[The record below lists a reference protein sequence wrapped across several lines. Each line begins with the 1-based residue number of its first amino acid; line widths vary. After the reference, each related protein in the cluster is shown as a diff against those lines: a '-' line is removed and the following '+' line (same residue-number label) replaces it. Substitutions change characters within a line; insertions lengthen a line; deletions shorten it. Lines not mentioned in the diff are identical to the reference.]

1 MAPSGDSTLSTNR
14 RPRRSLGIQTA
25 SRKATDKE
33 NATIDVGSTL
43 ADSRKKSRS
52 KSMGPGGLDALK
64 QGSGNRRASLAVPTK
79 VPRSILKPT
88 ISPLPEIPPLKNKSA
103 RSSGSSAT
111 DVSNMSSR
119 SITDDTS
126 GSKVALKTEEEQQA
140 AARQREER
148 ERRDARRKSL
158 ANRRVSF
165 AAEATLHTFHEIE
178 FPQESTTSTDSTKRR
193 SSVAGREST
202 PYAPA
207 QSAESPENPRK
218 RRRSSVVEPPQQES
232 PQDDT
237 ITSTIYSSD
246 SEAAEATEEIAVVE
260 DDGNSSSDS
269 DDGTMMSMDDATG
282 TSIGSERS
290 HVSQG
295 ESSTLDE
302 ALRLAARRAGSQRSG
317 DDESHSDSDDGEE
330 VIPSFGWIKK
340 APQAPQAN
348 GAGSVVDKTASAA
361 EDEETEMDLSMD
373 ITQSVGNIING
384 KPPQVEMEEEEQD
397 EDEDEEDMTM
407 DVTQAVGGILASH
420 TDPQE
425 DEEPGDDATMDLTTA
440 VGGIRRTRTS
450 DFYESD
456 GNEDMSMEL
465 TTAVGGLLAQ
475 RPRQS
480 VGGARPSLLASEV
493 NDEEDTGN
501 MDMTIGVGRIVSAAV
516 QQADEVDGDETLG
529 MDMTAAIGGI
539 IGPNQPS
546 PRTLGKRVM
555 EEEVDAPVGPEKA
568 ILAVVSKES
577 SPKRRSLRSQSHDDE
592 NDERAAFQG
601 KSLRRSTAAA
611 AAPTIT
617 TTPPSRTSS
626 PVRPRTPQRKSN
638 SPTKTTTPRSA
649 QRTPKTTTPKTTTPK
664 TTTPKTTT
672 PKTTTP
678 KQQQQTKPVN
688 PNGSSA
694 KATSLHKALVFRN
707 DPHTGSRTPTVVLT
721 PQPRRLSGLGADRDG
736 LGSPRVAALMDRRGS
751 IGDAASEFIPGKR
764 TVAFADPKQ
773 VAEEVDR
780 ERQLEEDRENG
791 RTIMEREA
799 DNGDATLNLREM
811 IDSLSP
817 KRNPLKGRKS
827 LAVGSAL
834 GLLGKRPMELD
845 SDEEAEENDGVKRL
859 KGHQASP
866 VKNVRLQQPP
876 SKAETAGRP
885 MRSSR
890 RSLEPAENATPS
902 LSSPVKGGGA
912 TTPKH
917 QLRFKDVD
925 DDPTATQDMNFH
937 RSPVKDLAQLERD
950 AEEGQIHLQDFLNM
964 TSIRFMELNTTKRR
978 GTMAPKTL
986 QDGSMDDGEDDMS
999 LERCVVAG
1007 ACTVPNLELY
1017 QHSCRELKKY
1027 ISEGRRIV
1035 REIET
1040 DTFEENPPLFREYL
1054 SATPEVKSLM
1064 DNQFKNVKT
1073 HARLLSKNMWYEWRM
1088 KLQDGLKE
1096 GLVRIAEGMVED
1108 EEALDKQETLLSSVL
1123 PTLSARYEALTQE
1136 SSNLEEVARELADC
1150 DPAELQSTRDE
1161 LATLDAEI
1169 ERKKRLIAG
1178 LRQDFEESEA
1188 TVQGLNQD
1196 KEQCQKDIRDS
1207 EKIRE
1212 DCRGWTS
1219 TEVNALKERVDKL
1232 EKQHGWAVAGI
1243 SGTVLSMTY
1252 KREIELVF
1260 DIRSF
1265 QPHQP
1270 NSQIEV
1276 YYIADGRRNDPVPIT
1291 ADKSFFVASIRDH
1304 VRALPQSRTKVPDL
1318 LRTVQQSWDQAKVVS
1333 AQIERIGLTFPIKV
1347 ASQDGESSVDI
1358 VSSLLLVPLKS
1369 RVEVTLRLEPGNGA
1383 GVAIS
1388 IAPQAKVLYGES
1400 FNVNKIKEFIGTR
1413 VGEIVGEKEESWS
1426 EVLVELHAKLLARGK
1441 KAE

>member
-1 MAPSGDSTLSTNR
+1 
-14 RPRRSLGIQTA
+14 
-25 SRKATDKE
+25 
-33 NATIDVGSTL
+33 
-43 ADSRKKSRS
+43 
-52 KSMGPGGLDALK
+52 
-64 QGSGNRRASLAVPTK
+64 
-79 VPRSILKPT
+79 
-88 ISPLPEIPPLKNKSA
+88 
-103 RSSGSSAT
+103 
-111 DVSNMSSR
+111 MSSR
-119 SITDDTS
+119 SLTDDTS

-178 FPQESTTSTDSTKRR
+178 FPQDSTTSTDSTKRR
-193 SSVAGREST
+193 SSVVGREST
-202 PYAPA
+202 PYAAPA
-207 QSAESPENPRK
+207 TSESPDNSRK
-218 RRRSSVVEPPQQES
+218 RRRSSVVEQPQQES

-246 SEAAEATEEIAVVE
+246 SEVADATEEIAVVE

-290 HVSQG
+290 HVSHG

-302 ALRLAARRAGSQRSG
+302 VLRLAAERAGSQHAG
-317 DDESHSDSDDGEE
+317 EDDSPSDSDDGEE

-340 APQAPQAN
+340 APQPPQST
-348 GAGSVVDKTASAA
+348 GTEAA
-361 EDEETEMDLSMD
+361 AAKPAMSNEDEETEMDMSMD

-384 KPPQVEMEEEEQD
+384 KPPQIEN
-397 EDEDEEDMTM
+397 DEEDMSM
-407 DVTQAVGGILASH
+407 DVTQAVGGILGSQSEV
-420 TDPQE
+420 QE
-425 DEEPGDDATMDLTTA
+425 NEGQEDDATMDLTTA

-450 DFYESD
+450 DFYDSD

-475 RPRQS
+475 KPRQS
-480 VGGARPSLLASEV
+480 VGGDARKSLPASADDD
-493 NDEEDTGN
+493 NEDTGN
-501 MDMTIGVGRIVSAAV
+501 MDMTIGVGRIVSAAA
-516 QQADEVDGDETLG
+516 QQADDDDAEETLG

-539 IGPNQPS
+539 IGSGQPS
-546 PRTLGKRVM
+546 PRTLGKLVM
-555 EEEVDAPVGPEKA
+555 EEEAEAPVGPEKA

-577 SPKRRSLRSQSHDDE
+577 SPKRRSLRSSDHASDE
-592 NDERAAFQG
+592 NDDRAAFQG
-601 KSLRRSTAAA
+601 KSLRRSTAQ
-611 AAPTIT
+611 APAPEIT
-617 TTPPSRTSS
+617 TTPPSRASS
-626 PVRPRTPQRKSN
+626 PVRPRTPQQRSS
-638 SPTKTTTPRSA
+638 SPKKATPRSA

-664 TTTPKTTT
+664 TATPKTRT
-672 PKTTTP
+672 PN
-678 KQQQQTKPVN
+678 QQQPAKL
-688 PNGSSA
+688 NGSSA
-694 KATSLHKALVFRN
+694 KANIMHKALVFRN

-721 PQPRRLSGLGADRDG
+721 PQSRRLSGVGADRDG

-764 TVAFADPKQ
+764 TVAFADPKE
-773 VAEEVDR
+773 VADEVDR

-791 RTIMEREA
+791 RSIMEREA
-799 DNGDATLNLREM
+799 DNGDATVSLREM

-827 LAVGSAL
+827 LAVGGAR

-845 SDEEAEENDGVKRL
+845 SDEEDEENDGVKRL

-890 RSLEPAENATPS
+890 RSLEPGESATPS
-902 LSSPVKGGGA
+902 LSSPIKGAGA

-917 QLRFKDVD
+917 QLRFKEVD
-925 DDPTATQDMNFH
+925 DDPTATHDMNFY

-978 GTMAPKTL
+978 GTMAPGTL
-986 QDGSMDDGEDDMS
+986 QDGSMNDGEDDLS

-1017 QHSCRELKKY
+1017 QHACRELKKY

-1108 EEALDKQETLLSSVL
+1108 EEALDKQEALLSSVL
-1123 PTLSARYEALTQE
+1123 PALSARHDALTQE
-1136 SSNLEEVARELADC
+1136 STNLEEVARELADC

-1161 LATLDAEI
+1161 LVNLDAEI
-1169 ERKKRLIAG
+1169 ERKKQLIAE
-1178 LRQDFEESEA
+1178 LRRDFDESEA
-1188 TVQGLNQD
+1188 NVQALSEQ
-1196 KEQCQKDIRDS
+1196 KEQCQRDIRDS

-1219 TEVNALKERVDKL
+1219 TEVSALK
-1232 EKQHGWAVAGI
+1232 G
-1243 SGTVLSMTY
+1243 M
-1252 KREIELVF
+1252 
-1260 DIRSF
+1260 
-1265 QPHQP
+1265 
-1270 NSQIEV
+1270 
-1276 YYIADGRRNDPVPIT
+1276 
-1291 ADKSFFVASIRDH
+1291 
-1304 VRALPQSRTKVPDL
+1304 
-1318 LRTVQQSWDQAKVVS
+1318 
-1333 AQIERIGLTFPIKV
+1333 
-1347 ASQDGESSVDI
+1347 
-1358 VSSLLLVPLKS
+1358 
-1369 RVEVTLRLEPGNGA
+1369 
-1383 GVAIS
+1383 
-1388 IAPQAKVLYGES
+1388 
-1400 FNVNKIKEFIGTR
+1400 
-1413 VGEIVGEKEESWS
+1413 
-1426 EVLVELHAKLLARGK
+1426 
-1441 KAE
+1441 